1 MTLHHDGIA
10 DFKRGSYSAVRELF
24 DDYYEPLVEFATQLI
39 IHDREAHHIV
49 QETFIKLFGMRER
62 FDTTADIKAFL
73 YITVRNTCFMYIK
86 QEKEEASV
94 EQAATDDKPDVYA
107 TAAMDDE
114 ETRSAVLHNIHDQ
127 VAGLPE
133 PEQTVFRLLFYDH
146 RSIPSVAEQLKLTP
160 LAVGQSRVQAVRLLR
175 EKLIAAG
182 LFTVPTFIYFV
193 AVFCGEP
200 LS

>member
-10 DFKRGSYSAVRELF
+10 DFKHGSYSAVRELF
-24 DDYYEPLVEFATQLI
+24 DDYYETLVEFATQLI
-39 IHDREAHHIV
+39 IHDHEAHHIV
-49 QETFIKLFGMRER
+49 QETFIKLLGMRER
-62 FDTTADIKAFL
+62 FDTTTDIKAFL
-73 YITVRNTCFMYIK
+73 YITVRNTCFTYIK

-94 EQAATDDKPDVYA
+94 DRAAIDDKPDLYA
-107 TAAMDDE
+107 TASMDDE
-114 ETRSAVLHNIHDQ
+114 ETRSAVLHNIHHL

-146 RSIPSVAEQLKLTP
+146 HSIPSVAEQLKLTP

-182 LFTVPTFIYFV
+182 LFTVPIFIYFV